1 MVDICEETIQKSG
14 TRIIRIARLIRHGMM
29 HMMGDDIYFLRNYI
43 DGQIARD
50 KSPELVTERICA
62 VGAISVIPDSAM
74 STHNYHA
81 IYKSNCHQ
89 VEMKIPEKEDKQAGN
104 QDYKFEPTEEDQPI
118 LFSPED
124 IQSEPKFPHDLSGS
138 RNDQATIPVLPSI
151 GGRLQNVI
159 DQVLFPLVSVD
170 RMDGDKRL
178 MHKIRPRGDRTRS
191 QSKVSRR
198 CLWMRYILL
207 RIYYTIHTMTPQAST
222 AR

>member
-1 MVDICEETIQKSG
+1 
-14 TRIIRIARLIRHGMM
+14 
-29 HMMGDDIYFLRNYI
+29 MMGDDIYFLRNYI

-170 RMDGDKRL
+170 RMDGGKRV
-178 MHKIRPRGDRTRS
+178 MHNMGAPASCEEPG
-191 QSKVSRR
+191 QS
-198 CLWMRYILL
+198 
-207 RIYYTIHTMTPQAST
+207 
-222 AR
+222 

>member
-1 MVDICEETIQKSG
+1 MVDICEEAIQKSG
-14 TRIIRIARLIRHGMM
+14 TRIIRIARLIGHGMM

-104 QDYKFEPTEEDQPI
+104 EDHKLKPTEEDQPI

-124 IQSEPKFPHDLSGS
+124 IQPEPKFPHDLPGS
-138 RNDQATIPVLPSI
+138 RNDQATFAVLPSI
-151 GGRLQNVI
+151 RGRLQNVI

-170 RMDGDKRL
+170 RMDEGKHL
-178 MHKIRPRGDRTRS
+178 MHNMGASASCEEPR
-191 QSKVSRR
+191 QS
-198 CLWMRYILL
+198 
-207 RIYYTIHTMTPQAST
+207 
-222 AR
+222 